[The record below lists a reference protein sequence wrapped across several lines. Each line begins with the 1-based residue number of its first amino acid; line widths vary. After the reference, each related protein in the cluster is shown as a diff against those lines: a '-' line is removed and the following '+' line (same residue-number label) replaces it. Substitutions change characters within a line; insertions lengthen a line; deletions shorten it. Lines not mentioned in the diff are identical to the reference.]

1 MLRFLR
7 IRNLAV
13 IEAVEV
19 EFEPGFNV
27 LTGETGAGKSIL
39 IEAVALLLGGRASS
53 DLVRT
58 GEAVATIEA
67 IFEHGGEEKVVRRE
81 ITAQG
86 RSRSFIDGALATA
99 GGLRDLSREL
109 VEMHGQHE
117 HQTLLE
123 PASHLPVLDVHAGVE
138 TLVAEVRAAWDVLSS
153 ARQELERATMNGRE
167 REARLE
173 VVSFQLSEIERVSP
187 RPDEDEE
194 LAVTRQ
200 VLASAERIQ
209 KLCGD
214 SYAELYENDE
224 AVLAAL
230 GSVRK
235 RLTELAAIEP
245 QFVSY
250 LAASEAVKSQL
261 EDLAWFLRDY
271 GSRVDA
277 SPERLQEVE
286 TRLAAIERLKRK
298 YGPSLSDVLQR
309 QAQLAHERAQLDGG
323 GARADEIA
331 RRVDAATSAYLELAR
346 TLSTRRREAAP
357 RFATTVERLLA
368 ELAMP
373 RARFELR
380 FERAG
385 EAAEKW
391 GENGLD
397 RAEFYLSANP
407 GEVPRPLARIVSG
420 GELSRVMLALKTMAL
435 SRPRSERPGGA
446 LPTLIFDEVD
456 AGISGKVADAVGER
470 LTRLGRETQVL
481 CITHLPQIAACGTTQ
496 FEIAKAVTGGR
507 TVTTVSR
514 LSDAQR
520 VEAVARMIAG
530 GSVTASVRESAR
542 ELLGRRP
549 VGESESGRR
558 GESESRRR
566 ARR

>member
-1 MLRFLR
+1 M
-7 IRNLAV
+7 
-13 IEAVEV
+13 
-19 EFEPGFNV
+19 NV
-27 LTGETGAGKSIL
+27 
-39 IEAVALLLGGRASS
+39 
-53 DLVRT
+53 
-58 GEAVATIEA
+58 
-67 IFEHGGEEKVVRRE
+67 
-81 ITAQG
+81 
-86 RSRSFIDGALATA
+86 
-99 GGLRDLSREL
+99 
-109 VEMHGQHE
+109 
-117 HQTLLE
+117 
-123 PASHLPVLDVHAGVE
+123 
-138 TLVAEVRAAWDVLSS
+138 
-153 ARQELERATMNGRE
+153 RE

-173 VVSFQLSEIERVSP
+173 VVSFQLSEIERVSL
-187 RPDEDEE
+187 RPEEDEE

-230 GSVRK
+230 RSVRK

-271 GSRVDA
+271 GARVDA

-286 TRLAAIERLKRK
+286 ARLAAIERLKRK
-298 YGPSLSDVLQR
+298 YGPTLSDVLER

-323 GARADEIA
+323 GSRADEIA

-346 TLSTRRREAAP
+346 ALSTRRREVAP
-357 RFATTVERLLA
+357 QFATTVEKLLA

-373 RARFELR
+373 RAKFELR
-380 FERAG
+380 FEHAG
-385 EAAEKW
+385 ETADEW
-391 GENGLD
+391 GETGLD

-435 SRPRSERPGGA
+435 SRPRGERPAGA

-481 CITHLPQIAACGTTQ
+481 CITHLPQIAACGTSQ
-496 FEIAKAVTGGR
+496 FEIAKAVAGGR
-507 TVTTVSR
+507 TVTTVAR
-514 LSDAQR
+514 LSDAER

-542 ELLGRRP
+542 ELLGRRRA
-549 VGESESGRR
+549 GESESGHR